1 MRIEEYIKNLP
12 FMFCKIKEIEEK
24 LASSGTDKE
33 GAKMIKYTVEN
44 YTELLTITDQE
55 VNDFAFVKNSQG
67 TSWLPGTIGG
77 DYYGKGLYIW
87 TGTVWA
93 EANIEINTALDS
105 LFEEHKEEF
114 DPRRQQVWYNRKQP
128 FISNNDIS
136 MLDLN
141 DLDFEWGKA
150 FNTTLKYIALFN
162 GANASRSTRHNQIT
176 WLKRE

>member
-114 DPRRQQVWYNRKQP
+114 ITADYTLPDSNTFKGEIVIKNVG
-128 FISNNDIS
+128 ISILNVNTVALDKLEGEDTQEIFPGESFTIQKYLPNDYRI
-136 MLDLN
+136 
-141 DLDFEWGKA
+141 
-150 FNTTLKYIALFN
+150 I
-162 GANASRSTRHNQIT
+162 
-176 WLKRE
+176 